1 MSALQHSGPQ
11 RLVGA
16 VWSDN
21 AEAALYEQA
30 VDALLQEPDISR
42 RLGKRPAATAETLR
56 AALLGE
62 SIANRAIDATGQSFT
77 KYRSLLLKLRNAQEQ
92 QRSRG
97 STLQWG
103 WRSAGPL
110 VLAVLIALGRFA
122 GAAPLGTLALVMLA
136 AVWLVAGLLYPVS
149 RRTLSTFALMTSAL
163 PARLL
168 LTLRVRI
175 RGKEWETELRL
186 GVRPLVPLVLEALL
200 GDDPEELLMADSY
213 DGLRETTGARYVV
226 ASATAKKLD
235 RKIAQMAGGTIAVC
249 GPRGAGKTT
258 LLTRCGKSEDFTVR
272 AAAPANFTPHDFL
285 VSLFV
290 DLCEAYIWRA
300 GGEIPNLTRLTT
312 VRKTFDSLGRYLRK
326 RISWLTHA
334 ALACGLIAFG
344 SVATVR
350 TLRSRY
356 GKGLYEQTHSL
367 QDGLGS
373 LVLAI
378 WRGDN
383 LAAGLVLIVG
393 GLLVWRRRRTAAL
406 KTLLGRARIVL
417 TVTGTLILCFVP
429 LAGMWSDEELTRQ
442 VDELFANGHFM
453 WVMATLG
460 LIRLMTPTDAS
471 GSWVKGPITVSK
483 PFTFATFRTLALVGM
498 LTVAYRSSELRAIL
512 SDPDSSIRVV
522 SVLAGFLVLKIG
534 FGTRKPSEHGLMAEC
549 RAQLYRLQTVQT
561 TAATGTS
568 GLSQVVSLGSSHTSS
583 LSTVAPNF
591 PLLVND
597 FREILGAIA
606 LDNHLAGHRT
616 FICIDELDR
625 LGSDAQA
632 LAFLREIKAIFGVRH
647 VHYIVSVAEDVGS
660 AFVRR
665 GLPHRDVTDSSLDD
679 VVYVQAATMPLSEEI
694 LQKRA
699 PGISPPYVALA
710 HALSGGLPRD
720 LVRYG
725 RRIMETEETT
735 GSAELTDIARR
746 LVLEELS
753 ETLSGFRVL
762 LSKQQWDEDTSVIL
776 DSFRDLM
783 ARLQFEPVS
792 VLDIRAALEGFSRMQ
807 HLSPAA
813 GHANQL
819 PEETA
824 HLVAEAS
831 AYAYFSLTLLD
842 IFGSEGFTRRS
853 EMAANRGPEGTPQLL
868 AEARQELAVS
878 PHTARRLLRSIRQAW
893 GLDHTTSPA
902 ALLPFPQPAPA
913 P

>member
-1 MSALQHSGPQ
+1 MSASQNSGPQ
-11 RLVGA
+11 RLVGG

-21 AEAALYEQA
+21 AAAALYERA
-30 VDALLQEPDISR
+30 IDTLLQEPDISR

-56 AALLGE
+56 VAMLGA
-62 SIANRAIDATGQSFT
+62 SIANRAIDAPGQTFT
-77 KYRSLLLKLRNAQEQ
+77 KYRTLLLQLRNAQEQ

-97 STLQWG
+97 STLRWG
-103 WRSAGPL
+103 WRSAGPP
-110 VLAVLIALGRFA
+110 VLAVLIVLGPLA
-122 GAAPLGTLALVMLA
+122 GAAPMGTLALVLLA
-136 AVWLVAGLLYPVS
+136 AAWLVAGLLHPVS

-163 PARLL
+163 PRRLL

-175 RGKEWETELRL
+175 RGKKWEAELRL

-226 ASATAKKLD
+226 ASATAQKLD
-235 RKIAQMAGGTIAVC
+235 RKIGQMTGGTIAVC

-258 LLTRCGKSEDFTVR
+258 LLTRCGKREDFIVH

-290 DLCEAYIWRA
+290 DLCEAYVWRA
-300 GGEIPNLTRLTT
+300 GGDVPNLARLTT

-350 TLRSRY
+350 TLGSRY
-356 GKGLYEQTHSL
+356 GSGLYEDTRDLL
-367 QDGLGS
+367 QELGS

-393 GLLVWRRRRTAAL
+393 GLLVWRTRQTAAL
-406 KTLLGRARIVL
+406 KTSLSHARIAL
-417 TVTGTLILCFVP
+417 IVTGSSTLCLVP
-429 LAGMWSDEELTRQ
+429 LAGMWSD
-442 VDELFANGHFM
+442 DELSNQMYELFDKGHFISA
-453 WVMATLG
+453 MAALG
-460 LIRLMTPTDAS
+460 FIRLLTPTDAS
-471 GSWVKGPITVSK
+471 GSWVQGPISVSK
-483 PFTFATFRTLALVGM
+483 PLTCVTLRTLALAGM
-498 LTVAYRSSELRAIL
+498 LTLAYRSSELRVIL
-512 SDPDSSIRVV
+512 SDPDTSVRVV

-534 FGTRKPSEHGLMAEC
+534 FGTRQPSEHGLVAEC

-568 GLSQVVSLGSSHTSS
+568 GLSQVVSLGSSHTAS
-583 LSTVAPNF
+583 LSTVTPNF

-679 VVYVQAATMPLSEEI
+679 VVYVQAATMPLAEEI

-725 RRIMETEETT
+725 RRIMEAEETT

-792 VLDIRAALEGFSRMQ
+792 VPEICAALEGFSRMQ

-813 GHANQL
+813 GQANQL

-842 IFGSEGFTRRS
+842 VFGSEGFTRRS

-893 GLDHTTSPA
+893 GLDATTSPPA
-902 ALLPFPQPAPA
+902 ILPFPQPAPA